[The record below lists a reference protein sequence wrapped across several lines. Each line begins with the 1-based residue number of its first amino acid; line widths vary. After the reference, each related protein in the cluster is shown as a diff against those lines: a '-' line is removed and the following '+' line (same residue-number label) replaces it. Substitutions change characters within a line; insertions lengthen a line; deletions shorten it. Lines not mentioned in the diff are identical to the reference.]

1 LTILSNPK
9 VKNSL
14 SAQSSAKC
22 FFMVLARDAKNVA
35 EKIAELQSLGVP
47 FVVVCG
53 EEFKHPNVVYRE
65 AKGKWDAINFG
76 AKFIPQDTEIILFN
90 DVDNRI
96 HNFAFAL
103 QCLSSKADIVYCRI
117 KVSEGPQLMFY
128 RILDPIRQRFHVCAS
143 GDFMLVKR
151 HVFETVMPIPPCI
164 AEDSYILFR
173 ALELGF
179 RAYFCTETYVT
190 TKKTY
195 SRMEEEAYKNRT
207 TLGIYQALSYSKPS
221 PLIRVFYYLLPTFSP
236 LLMLA
241 GGDGVAWA
249 KGIRKAVKAN
259 ITKKDQT
266 KF

>member
-1 LTILSNPK
+1 
-9 VKNSL
+9 
-14 SAQSSAKC
+14 
-22 FFMVLARDAKNVA
+22 
-35 EKIAELQSLGVP
+35 
-47 FVVVCG
+47 
-53 EEFKHPNVVYRE
+53 
-65 AKGKWDAINFG
+65 
-76 AKFIPQDTEIILFN
+76 
-90 DVDNRI
+90 
-96 HNFAFAL
+96 
-103 QCLSSKADIVYCRI
+103 
-117 KVSEGPQLMFY
+117 
-128 RILDPIRQRFHVCAS
+128 
-143 GDFMLVKR
+143 
-151 HVFETVMPIPPCI
+151 MPIPPCI